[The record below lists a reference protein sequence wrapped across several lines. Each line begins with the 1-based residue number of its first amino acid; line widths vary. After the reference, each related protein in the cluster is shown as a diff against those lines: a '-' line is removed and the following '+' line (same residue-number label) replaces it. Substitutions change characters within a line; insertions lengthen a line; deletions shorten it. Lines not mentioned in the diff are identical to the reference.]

1 MAVYF
6 NPSTSITNIDA
17 PDTKLPDKPKQ
28 DNSAL
33 ISEQIAKAN
42 QPSQQIIKIYQAPKQ
57 KRSFLAERQA
67 ANRKNPIRGTMFGR
81 VAGIGQPRKSLT
93 AKDQIKIIRFKNRL
107 EKEKLKNALEKFK
120 IARQIDLARKKGI
133 LQPAQQV
140 MAQPMPRLQYPAYST
155 PMEQADIDGSFNA
168 DIGSAKNDLWGAE
181 QYHGEEFFDHNDFFL
196 EGEFNQDPL
205 LQLAIKAR
213 QGVSPLW
220 W

>member
-1 MAVYF
+1 MAAIF
-6 NPSTSITNIDA
+6 NPSTGISTVDA
-17 PDTKLPDKPKQ
+17 PDTKLPDKPKE
-28 DNSAL
+28 DNSEM
-33 ISEQIAKAN
+33 ISKQIARAN
-42 QPSQQIIKIYQAPKQ
+42 SAPQVIKIYQSPKQ

-67 ANRKNPIRGTMFGR
+67 ANRKNPIRGTIFGR
-81 VAGIGQPRKSLT
+81 TLGIGQPRKALT
-93 AKDQIKIIRFKNRL
+93 IKDKIKIIRFKNRL

-196 EGEFNQDPL
+196 ENEFNQDPL